1 MVFTMDEWAQLAR
14 DIGLPAVLL
23 IMLGGAVWVSLKYL
37 ADRLLDDAHGILP
50 QMVRDN
56 REFLDGLAK
65 RHEQQLDMCNQHGL
79 AITKLCGAFGRPDE
93 YSTIQ
98 TNHAL
103 AAIIDAELVKLRALE
118 TVQNGEKKAVERLLI
133 EAKTRLEN
141 S

>member
-1 MVFTMDEWAQLAR
+1 VPLA
-14 DIGLPAVLL
+14 
-23 IMLGGAVWVSLKYL
+23 
-37 ADRLLDDAHGILP
+37 
-50 QMVRDN
+50 
-56 REFLDGLAK
+56 
-65 RHEQQLDMCNQHGL
+65 
-79 AITKLCGAFGRPDE
+79 RPDE